1 MTLGFVRHGSGCHD
15 SLISVTWRPFE
26 QPGTGSGATVESV
39 AEKLSEEILAELR
52 AACCA
57 GDWSRLVALLSERP
71 LTDVLQMV
79 GDTVADAAA
88 SHVPEVAGLAEQ
100 CMLLLRE
107 RGWEGDEGLAEE
119 LAAALG
125 RSPVTMLR
133 PLGVD
138 LDELS
143 GLLEGDPL
151 WGGGRI
157 DLATGACRPEPAD
170 VDEEGDDDDDR
181 WLPVRREGPRDGYR
195 DMKWFITTVADVS
208 LAARLEIAI
217 TGRGAFGR
225 FKDVLAAWGP
235 SRAAINGLP
244 RSGSAAEHGHG
255 SPHAATGRRLALD
268 L

>member
-1 MTLGFVRHGSGCHD
+1 VVR
-15 SLISVTWRPFE
+15 RPFE
-26 QPGTGSGATVESV
+26 QPGISPGATVVSV

-57 GDWSRLVALLSERP
+57 DDWPTLVALLPEQP

-79 GDTVADAAA
+79 GGTVVDAAVSRIPGA
-88 SHVPEVAGLAEQ
+88 TELAEQ

-107 RGWEGDEGLAEE
+107 RGWEGDEDLAEE
-119 LAAALG
+119 LETALG

-157 DLATGACRPEPAD
+157 DLATGACWPEP
-170 VDEEGDDDDDR
+170 VDFDEDGDGDDGDDR
-181 WLPVRREGPRDGYR
+181 WLPVRREGARDGYR
-195 DMKWFITTVADVS
+195 DMEWFITTVDDAD

-217 TGRGAFGR
+217 AGRGAFGR
-225 FKDVLAAWGP
+225 FKDVLA
-235 SRAAINGLP
+235 R
-244 RSGSAAEHGHG
+244 SAAEQSRYHRFAEERQRGRARVWLATRG
-255 SPHAATGRRLALD
+255 YRPAARR
-268 L
+268 